1 MKECNS
7 HTILLTHIC
16 EISESVCARVACVS
30 CVVRFRGPS
39 TAAFLVD
46 LFTLAWSLV
55 VQNALRYALSIQYG
69 CTR

>member
-1 MKECNS
+1 MVEVYTLVWSGVRLSSIVVQLDLVFK
-7 HTILLTHIC
+7 LL
-16 EISESVCARVACVS
+16 RK
-30 CVVRFRGPS
+30 VRDFFFDS
-39 TAAFLVD
+39 AFLVD